1 MKRDITIPQIIEE
14 LKKYPPEAKITVLT
28 VEEVKVVGFVLQKKN
43 GSKQI
48 LEITLPKQQTA

>member
-1 MKRDITIPQIIEE
+1 MKRDITLPQIIED
-14 LKKYPPEAKITVLT
+14 LKKYPPDAKITVLT
-28 VEEVKVVGFVLQKKN
+28 LEEVKIVGFVVQKKN